1 MPEVFA
7 AIPEDNTKPLIEQAL
22 SDEGLG
28 QSVIYL
34 KSIDEL
40 TTRLNEETAPPT
52 LILLELELNGQL
64 AWELLENKR
73 NNIKWAGVPILVLTR
88 DISPAVLHYLQQLEA
103 EVLVRPFLGKTLRNK
118 LRKLANKWYW

>member
-1 MPEVFA
+1 MPEVLA

-40 TTRLNEETAPPT
+40 ASRLEGSEKAKPPR
-52 LILLELELNGQL
+52 LILLELELNGQI
-64 AWELLENKR
+64 AWELLEKKRDNK
-73 NNIKWAGVPILVLTR
+73 KWAGIPVLVLTR
-88 DISPAVLHYLQQLEA
+88 DINPAVRHYLQQLEA
-103 EVLVRPFLGKTLRNK
+103 EVLVRPFLGKTLKDK
-118 LRKLANKWYW
+118 LRELANT